1 LSDAAQRKQGKMA
14 FINQLCCSAD
24 AGESNSV
31 RPSVAMQSQQCW
43 QQVQIQKTIK
53 AKQTINQLLAT
64 TATTMAITMI
74 NQTMPLQGHE

>member
-14 FINQLCCSAD
+14 FINQLCVAD

-43 QQVQIQKTIK
+43 QQVQIQKIIE
-53 AKQTINQLLAT
+53 AKQTINLSSAT
-64 TATTMAITMI
+64 TVTTMAITTI
-74 NQTMPLQGHE
+74 NQTTQLQGHE